1 MATLP
6 PYSDQGAVSR
16 EGTPQAI
23 LLYVMLKSRVLNA
36 CLMGFLCNLGSCFL
50 KPRE

>member
-6 PYSDQGAVSR
+6 LFSDQGAVSR
-16 EGTPQAI
+16 EGTPQTI
-23 LLYVMLKSRVLNA
+23 LLYLMLKSRVLNA

-50 KPRE
+50 MSTE

>member
-6 PYSDQGAVSR
+6 PFSDREAVSR

-23 LLYVMLKSRVLNA
+23 LLYLMLKSGVLNA
-36 CLMGFLCNLGSCFL
+36 CLMGFFETWGVVF
-50 KPRE
+50 